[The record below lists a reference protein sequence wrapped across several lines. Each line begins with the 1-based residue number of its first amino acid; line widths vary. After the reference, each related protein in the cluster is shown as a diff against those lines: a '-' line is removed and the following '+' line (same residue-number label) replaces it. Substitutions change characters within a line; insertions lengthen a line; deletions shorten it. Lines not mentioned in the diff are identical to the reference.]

1 MHTGMPLGLFGV
13 GPAASAGCLLG
24 MAPWLLLKPRL
35 ATASGGSTGG
45 WRELMLLHGSGPD
58 FAGQPA
64 MRL

>member
-1 MHTGMPLGLFGV
+1 
-13 GPAASAGCLLG
+13 
-24 MAPWLLLKPRL
+24 MAVAEPRL